1 MHKVIL
7 TNDYLL
13 VEYNFSVN
21 PEDLEHAGE
30 ASSKIKEVLEQLKLD
45 RKLIRRICI
54 ASYEAEINIA
64 IHSYGGEIKLQIY
77 PKKVIVTAEDGGPG
91 IQDIDRAL
99 ENGYSTASVHIL
111 KQGFGAG
118 RGFSNMIRYSDGFN
132 IFSKVGKGTKLEMHF
147 ENPAEIHGICPIK

>member
-1 MHKVIL
+1 M
-7 TNDYLL
+7 
-13 VEYNFSVN
+13 
-21 PEDLEHAGE
+21 
-30 ASSKIKEVLEQLKLD
+30 
-45 RKLIRRICI
+45 
-54 ASYEAEINIA
+54 
-64 IHSYGGEIKLQIY
+64 
-77 PKKVIVTAEDGGPG
+77 TAEDGGPG